1 MAAPTSPLTER
12 QQTEKPALRDFRQEV
27 TDNIVGMLER
37 GVAPWQKP
45 WEPGASSLGIPF
57 NPTSERAYR
66 GGNAIHL
73 MATGLQRGYED
84 PRWMTYKQAADN
96 GWQVRRGE
104 KGTQIEYWEIKQASE
119 KTQPSR
125 PDSGG
130 EGAAVSGSNSD
141 AEKSRLIHRVYSV
154 FNAQQIEGIP
164 PHTPKQHS
172 TFEAVQAG
180 EQILKNSG
188 ANITHD
194 QVDRAFYS
202 RSQDSIHLPPKDAFK
217 DAPAYYGTALH
228 ELAHWTGHPSRL
240 DRSALS
246 ESYRFGDVNY
256 AREELRAELASVF
269 LAAQRRIPHDPEQH
283 AAYVNSWMGALKRD
297 KNEIFRA
304 AHDASNATDFILAL
318 EREKSLAEED
328 LANEPVLDAGS
339 FGSSAAT
346 MLGQETEALHHDRQ
360 RVEDKQSDAARSAA
374 DIANLQSTD
383 NTNERSTPA
392 RESAEYAARY
402 EPGSGTV
409 NVHAKQTATDRRSTV
424 DAPASDSLAEA
435 KSITAKALGDSAKTL
450 AAQTESGSYRGPIIG
465 ETEHHVIQ
473 RQSARTGIVHP
484 KDLLDRQPQMGE
496 SVRINYSDAKG
507 VVREFRER
515 AKAQDLSR

>member
-1 MAAPTSPLTER
+1 MAATTSLPTE
-12 QQTEKPALRDFRQEV
+12 QQRTDKPALRDFRQEV

-57 NPTSERAYR
+57 NPTSARAYR

-73 MATGLQRGYED
+73 MATGLQHGYED

-104 KGTQIEYWEIKQASE
+104 RGTQIEYWEAKDAS
-119 KTQPSR
+119 PS
-125 PDSGG
+125 DGG
-130 EGAAVSGSNSD
+130 GD
-141 AEKSRLIHRVYSV
+141 ASTGNGDKAGTERSRFVHRVYTV
-154 FNAQQIEGIP
+154 FNGQQIEHIP
-164 PHTPKQHS
+164 PHTPKQHT

-188 ANITHD
+188 ANIAHD
-194 QVDRAFYS
+194 QADRAFYG

-217 DAPAYYGTALH
+217 DAAGYYGTALH

-240 DRSALS
+240 DRSTLTD
-246 ESYRFGDVNY
+246 SYRFGDVNY
-256 AREELRAELASVF
+256 AKEELRAELASVF
-269 LAAQRRIPHDPEQH
+269 LAAQRGIPHDPEQH
-283 AAYVNSWMGALKRD
+283 AAYVNSWIGTLKRD

-304 AHDASNATDFILAL
+304 AHDASKATDFILAL
-318 EREKSLAEED
+318 ERDKSIGEED
-328 LANEPVLDAGS
+328 LVSGPIPSSRAS
-339 FGSSAAT
+339 GSSPAA
-346 MLGQETEALHHDRQ
+346 MLEQETEEIHHDRE
-360 RVEDKQSDAARSAA
+360 RVGEKESDADLSAA
-374 DIANLQSTD
+374 DPAILESTD
-383 NTNERSTPA
+383 NANEHTAPV
-392 RESAEYAARY
+392 RESTQYAARY

-424 DAPASDSLAEA
+424 DAPNGDSLVEA
-435 KSITAKALGDSAKTL
+435 KSITAKVLGDSAKTL
-450 AAQTESGSYRGPIIG
+450 AAQTENGSYRGPIIG
-465 ETEHHVIQ
+465 ETEHYVIQ
-473 RQSARTGIVHP
+473 RQSAHTGIAHP
-484 KDLLDRQPQMGE
+484 KDLLDRQPQIGE

-515 AKAQDLSR
+515 SKAQDRSR